1 MAVMQILKRRK
12 QKSPEHTVTVL
23 LFTLLRI
30 FLSPERISTGFFLK
44 GSSFKTLMHLLILI
58 DH

>member
-1 MAVMQILKRRK
+1 MQILKRRK